1 MQFKYPELLWALLLL
16 LIPIFIHLFQLRR
29 FKKTPFTNVK
39 LLQKVVAESRKSN
52 TLKKW
57 LLLFTRLAIYTSIII
72 AFTQPFLANKT
83 ALQEKETV
91 IYLDNSFSMQ
101 AKSDQGT
108 LLENAIQELI
118 REIPEDK
125 TFNLFTNTS
134 EYWNVQIEDIKND
147 LLTIRGTP
155 DQLNF
160 DEIQLKA
167 NTFFSKRV
175 NSIKN
180 LILISDFQQR
190 MSSSTA
196 DTTNSVKRHLI
207 KLSSPSTGNVSL
219 DSIHVGKYG
228 TENIEIT
235 ALLRGPNDIQSIPV
249 SLFNNDKLIA
259 KTSAVFENSKG
270 EVSFTLSSNEVINGK
285 LQISDAGITFDN
297 HLYFNINEKERT
309 KVLAISDISTDYLK
323 RIYTDNEFVFSS
335 FTLKNLNYRDLDDQ
349 NLILLNELE
358 KLPTS
363 LIGSISSFV
372 SNGGN
377 LVVIPSTK
385 SVINNYNQLLSRL
398 SLGSLL
404 DKVIAE
410 NIITRISFAHPLY
423 ENVFEKTIV
432 NFQYPKVSEFFN
444 TNSNSSAIL
453 QYQNGEP
460 FLLGKNGV
468 YLFTASIADQNS
480 NFKQSPLIVPTFYKM
495 GVNSL
500 KRAELYHTMGGQ
512 IRIDVAQKIAKDN
525 ILKVSKD
532 GLEFIPQQQAF
543 ANKVSLTFNE
553 NPFEDGIYSIVE
565 NGNILRNLSFNYPRD
580 ESEMKFLDLGN
591 LMTTSKQNSI
601 TALFQEL
608 QKEDSI
614 SELWK
619 WFVIL
624 ALLFILIEVLIIKYL
639 K

>member
-1 MQFKYPELLWALLLL
+1 MQFKYPELLWALFLL
-16 LIPIFIHLFQLRR
+16 LIPIIIHLFQLRR

-57 LLLFTRLAIYTSIII
+57 LLLFTRLAIFTSIIL
-72 AFTQPFLANKT
+72 AFTQPFLANLT

-108 LLENAIQELI
+108 LMENAIQELI

-125 TFNLFTNTS
+125 TFSLFTNTS

-147 LLTIRGTP
+147 LLTITTTP
-155 DQLNF
+155 DQFSLH
-160 DEIQLKA
+160 EIQLKA
-167 NTFFSKRV
+167 NSFFQKHS
-175 NSIKN
+175 NTIKN
-180 LILISDFQQR
+180 LIVISDFQQR
-190 MSSSTA
+190 MSSEAADSTNA
-196 DTTNSVKRHLI
+196 ITRHMI
-207 KLSSPSTGNVSL
+207 KLASPSIGNVSL
-219 DSIHVGKYG
+219 DSIYIGKFG

-235 ALLRGPNDIQSIPV
+235 ALLTGPSEIQSIPV

-259 KTSAVFENSKG
+259 KTSAVFENSEG
-270 EVSFTLSSNEVINGK
+270 AVSFTLSSNEVINGK
-285 LQISDAGITFDN
+285 LQISDTGITYDN
-297 HLYFNINEKERT
+297 HLYFNINEKERP
-309 KVLAISDISTDYLK
+309 KVLAISDVSADYLQ

-335 FTLKNLNYRDLDDQ
+335 FTLKNLNYRDLDNQ

-358 KLPTS
+358 KIPTS

-372 SNGGN
+372 ANGGN
-377 LVVIPSTK
+377 LVIIPSTN
-385 SVINNYNQLLSRL
+385 SVINDFNQLLSRF

-404 DKVIAE
+404 DQVNVE
-410 NIITRISFAHPLY
+410 NIITRISFSHPLY
-423 ENVFEKTIV
+423 ENVFEKTID
-432 NFQYPKVSEFFN
+432 NFQYPRVAAFFR
-444 TNSNSSAIL
+444 TNSNASAIL

-460 FLLGKNGV
+460 FHLGKNGI

-480 NFKQSPLIVPTFYKM
+480 NFKQSPLVVPTFYKM
-495 GVNSL
+495 GMNSL

-512 IRIDVAQKIAKDN
+512 IRIDVAHKIAKDN
-525 ILKVSKD
+525 ILKVSRAD
-532 GLEFIPQQQAF
+532 REFIPQQQAYS
-543 ANKVSLTFNE
+543 NKVALTINE
-553 NPFEDGIYSIVE
+553 NPFEDGIYAIVE
-565 NGNILRNLSFNYPRD
+565 NGTIIRKISFNYPRD
-580 ESEMKFLDLGN
+580 ESEMKFLDLNN
-591 LMTTSKQNSI
+591 LKATSKQNSI
-601 TALFQEL
+601 SALFQEL
-608 QKEDSI
+608 QNEERI
-614 SELWK
+614 TELWK